1 MSEIKVSIN
10 CLTFNHEPF
19 IRECLEGFVNQK
31 TNFAFEVNIHD
42 DASTDKTADIIM
54 EYQKK
59 YPDIIKPLIQTEN
72 QYSQGVHINR
82 DINFLRAN
90 GEYIAMCEGDDYWID
105 PYKLQKQIDFLD
117 NNPAVGISM
126 SLVRKYIQKS
136 GKFLDKMEKVPYHSD
151 GIYTTIDYLKFPF
164 SQTSSFVFRNKAY
177 NFPEWSRKVHAGD
190 KTLVVLTTGN
200 IKKIKLHFE
209 YFSVYRVHG
218 SSITYRAK
226 YDIFKKSLET
236 HDYWHEYLGNG
247 FPKLFIFLKFRIRMY
262 EKASINKINNL
273 LLKVPII
280 VLNRIIRYTNK

>member
-10 CLTFNHEPF
+10 CLTFNHEPY

-72 QYSQGVHINR
+72 QYSQGVHVNR

-90 GEYIAMCEGDDYWID
+90 GEYMAMCEGDDYWID

-117 NNPAVGISM
+117 NNPDVGISM
-126 SLVRKYIQKS
+126 SLVKTYIQNSNK
-136 GKFLDKMEKVPYHSD
+136 LVEKREAIDFNED
-151 GIYTTIDYLKFPF
+151 GIYSTIDYLKFPF
-164 SQTSSFVFRNKAY
+164 SQTSSFVFRNEAY
-177 NFPEWSRKVHAGD
+177 DFPEWTRKVHAGD
-190 KTLVVLTTGN
+190 KTLVVITTRN
-200 IKKIKLHFE
+200 IRKIKLHFE

-218 SSITYRAK
+218 NSITYRAK
-226 YDIFKKSLET
+226 YNIFKKSLET
-236 HDYWHEYLGNG
+236 HDYWHGYLNNG
-247 FPKLFIFLKFRIRMY
+247 FPKLFKLLKLRIKFY
-262 EKASINKINNL
+262 EKSSRNKINNL
-273 LLKVPII
+273 ILKLPVKII
-280 VLNRIIRYTNK
+280 DRIIRDTNK